1 MRLVCS
7 CRHVVLFVQE
17 TENNQLSRDRERD
30 KNHAHGIGDR
40 AVESV
45 KQLRVKE
52 PVVRFV

>member
-17 TENNQLSRDRERD
+17 TGNNQLSRDGERD